1 MTSAMNPDHE
11 NRQAPFT
18 YAEEV
23 LCANWHPLVRML
35 AEPGVRVQK
44 AELDAGEAGDLLAR
58 V

>member
-1 MTSAMNPDHE
+1 MNPDHE

-44 AELDAGEAGDLLAR
+44 ADLDAGEAGDLLAR